1 MTDIFISYSLKDIEW
16 VKRIQQHLAPLL
28 QKKNLSLWSDNLIY
42 LNKNLQDS
50 IQLAIKEAQVI
61 IVLIS
66 SNYLDSKLPE
76 IELSLVID
84 KYQNDKV
91 KVFPVIVSPI
101 STLSISDILQEWQMI
116 GSISE
121 PLSNLSENK
130 QEQALRK
137 LSQCIDNSISAR
149 KERQNDANVVKV
161 INLGNMW
168 DLTTN
173 IFIEGANE
181 LQKKHEKT

>member
-1 MTDIFISYSLKDIEW
+1 MTDIFISYGFTDIEW
-16 VKRIQQHLAPLL
+16 VKRIQKHLAPLL
-28 QKKNLSLWSDNLIY
+28 KKKHLSLWSDNLIY
-42 LNKNLQDS
+42 LNKNLQES

-76 IELSLVID
+76 VELSLVID
-84 KYQNDKV
+84 KYRNDTG

-101 STLSISDILQEWQMI
+101 SILSISDIPQEWQTI
-116 GSISE
+116 GSISK
-121 PLSNLSENK
+121 PLSSLSEKK
-130 QEQALRK
+130 QEEALRK
-137 LSQCIDNSISAR
+137 LTQFIDNSISTR
-149 KERQNDANVVKV
+149 KQIQNDSNVVKV

-168 DLTTN
+168 NLTTN

-181 LQKKHEKT
+181 LQKQHNR